1 MSDITWNAILY
12 IRQLENYKRI
22 KKVEIDGI
30 DKEKLMKT
38 HKEKTRTVLHEIFA
52 WMSLNEA
59 SSN

>member
-12 IRQLENYKRI
+12 IRQLENYKKRI

-38 HKEKTRTVLHEIFA
+38 HKEKTRTVS
-52 WMSLNEA
+52 MKSLRGCH
-59 SSN
+59 